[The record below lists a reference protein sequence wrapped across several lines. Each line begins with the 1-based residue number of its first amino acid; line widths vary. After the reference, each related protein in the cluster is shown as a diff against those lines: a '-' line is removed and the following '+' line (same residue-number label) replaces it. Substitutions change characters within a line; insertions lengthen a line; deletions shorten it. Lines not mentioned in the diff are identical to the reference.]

1 MYKCKPE
8 RNVAQM
14 ILLIAG
20 AALVTGGI
28 FVLAAFWKENAGLI
42 RFIGF
47 FSLAVSIYFLYR
59 FTLTEVE
66 YTLYNGEFTVTRIVG
81 SKRTELA
88 VLDLADTVALVTK
101 AEFKAQGL
109 NKGLSTICNYSQ
121 NFGNDHW
128 VYVFTFQDKKAS
140 VEFEP
145 NDAFVAIFRSEIE
158 RAKNRPSDSDSDG
171 VLI

>member
-8 RNVAQM
+8 RNAAQM
-14 ILLIAG
+14 VLLIAG
-20 AALVTGGI
+20 AVLVTGGI
-28 FVLAAFWKENAGLI
+28 FILAAFWKANAGLI

-47 FSLAVSIYFLYR
+47 FALAVSIYFIYR

-66 YTLYNGEFTVTRIVG
+66 YTLYDGEFTVTRIVG

-101 AEFKAQGL
+101 AEYKAQGL

-121 NFGNDHW
+121 NFGSNHW
-128 VYVFTFQDKKAS
+128 VYVFSFQGKKAS
-140 VEFEP
+140 
-145 NDAFVAIFRSEIE
+145 
-158 RAKNRPSDSDSDG
+158 
-171 VLI
+171 L